1 MDASTIN
8 PSPLLKATN
17 SESVVIPASALPIG
31 EALKEYVINGIIGE
45 GGFGIV
51 YAAQDTLLHRNVAI
65 KEYMPAAI
73 ANRLSPAQINL
84 RSVRHQQTFDAGMQ
98 GFIEEARLLAQF
110 KHPALV
116 EILRFWEANGT
127 AYMVMPHYSGKTL
140 RNLLRQDR
148 NFASEAWLKSILA
161 PILDA
166 TELLHNNS
174 IYHRDIAPDNIVIQ
188 DNGQPVL
195 LDLGSARRVIAGMQS
210 ALTVVVKPGYAPIE
224 QYTED
229 TANEQGPWTDI
240 YALGAVLYFSIT
252 GSAPSASVS
261 RMMRDTLKPVTQQ
274 DYPQFS
280 EGFLAAINRALQLRP
295 MDRFQTTSEFREAL
309 NLSTVH
315 TANLSFVSQLIKNV
329 TTTETHDDEITQIL
343 TEEEINQ
350 FKEKLLNTLS
360 SPKKNIQSP
369 TPAAEQPLQTQ
380 FDENILLNSAAT
392 ETKPISSF
400 NDVKELLEKKPVS
413 TPPKTVENPQRSLGD
428 MHNTA
433 NKSSAQKKVAAA
445 EKASA
450 KNKFIAP
457 LAIGSA
463 ALMVGLLAGIYLF
476 SAENTTAIA
485 TPITPETQIVP
496 AAAEQSTN
504 HTPNQSTDTA
514 PPALATAPE
523 LANELDQNSISI
535 TDSIPPEQAAVTTEF
550 TSAPLENSEQ
560 NPTAEI
566 APERQVSD
574 TEAIAPATD
583 ASANTASNK
592 KTKPEAP
599 IETTSQVV
607 FGTAKLTLLPW
618 GEIWVDE
625 QRYGVSPPVRELS
638 LAPGSYRIEL
648 RNPGLPTEVRT
659 LSIKQGENPA
669 IFHNFAA
676 PQQQRQPDAAALP
689 AKTTQAKPQ
698 VSAEKPAADAPRTAQ
713 PQEKPVA
720 AQTAP
725 AITSERT
732 LNIKVQPWGEIFIDG
747 KMAGVTPPLRQLKIA
762 PGEHTLEIRHPSYA
776 TKTIPISATDPLAT
790 TIEHQFK

>member
-1 MDASTIN
+1 MDASVVN
-8 PSPLLKATN
+8 SSPSLKTATN
-17 SESVVIPASALPIG
+17 ESVVVPASALPIG
-31 EALKEYVINGIIGE
+31 EILKEYVINGIIGE

-73 ANRLSPAQINL
+73 ANRLSSAQINL

-161 PILDA
+161 TILDA

-295 MDRFQTTSEFREAL
+295 MDRFQTISEFREAL

-369 TPAAEQPLQTQ
+369 SPAAEQPLQTQ

-413 TPPKTVENPQRSLGD
+413 TPPKTAENPQRSLGD
-428 MHNTA
+428 KHNTA
-433 NKSSAQKKVAAA
+433 NRSSAQKKVAAA

-476 SAENTTAIA
+476 SEENTTAIA
-485 TPITPETQIVP
+485 TPITPETQIAP

-504 HTPNQSTDTA
+504 HTPNISTDTA

-535 TDSIPPEQAAVTTEF
+535 TDSIPPEEAAVTTEF
-550 TSAPLENSEQ
+550 TSAPLADSVQ
-560 NPTAEI
+560 NPTEEI
-566 APERQVSD
+566 ASENQ
-574 TEAIAPATD
+574 TNGAATIEPTTTT
-583 ASANTASNK
+583 STNTASNK
-592 KTKPEAP
+592 KAKPETTT
-599 IETTSQVV
+599 ETTSQIV

-618 GEIWVDE
+618 GEIWVGE

-638 LAPGSYRIEL
+638 LAPGTYRIEL

-676 PQQQRQPDAAALP
+676 PQQQQQPDAAAIP

-762 PGEHTLEIRHPSYA
+762 PGEHTLEVRHPSYA